1 MREIQGEPSM
11 RRLVIAAS
19 LVLIA
24 TGAVAQPKAGTS
36 TMQLDTDHAVVT
48 VTLGGAKGRFA
59 LVAGAMQYDPV
70 KPEESTIALSLDT
83 TSLDADAARTAFDS
97 RNFPEMRIIT
107 MAPGKPA
114 SGGTALPTNV
124 TVREITRPVV
134 LHVSFKSPSSQVI
147 ALHAEG
153 TLKSGDY
160 KLGGK
165 GGDIALVI
173 DAPFIRVSPTT
184 PLP

>member
-1 MREIQGEPSM
+1 
-11 RRLVIAAS
+11 
-19 LVLIA
+19 
-24 TGAVAQPKAGTS
+24 
-36 TMQLDTDHAVVT
+36 
-48 VTLGGAKGRFA
+48 
-59 LVAGAMQYDPV
+59 
-70 KPEESTIALSLDT
+70 
-83 TSLDADAARTAFDS
+83 
-97 RNFPEMRIIT
+97 